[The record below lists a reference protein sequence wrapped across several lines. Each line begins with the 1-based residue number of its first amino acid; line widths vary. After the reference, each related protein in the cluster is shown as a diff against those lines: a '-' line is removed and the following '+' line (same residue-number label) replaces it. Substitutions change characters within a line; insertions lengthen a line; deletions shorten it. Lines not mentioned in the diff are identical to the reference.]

1 MAKFRVNGWLR
12 RIFPVVGLVVT
23 VALPLA
29 AAPRQAISGKVL
41 WIVGQSVTA
50 AFACGQPLQAQIGLV
65 PVYHPDSENA
75 VLYARVKIGR
85 QQLDFPL
92 GADSQD
98 SLCGANLT
106 LRRSQM
112 KSACPALRVDDGL
125 CDAFH
130 IYWDAD
136 RKVFDWQRR

>member
-1 MAKFRVNGWLR
+1 MAKTRFDGWLLLVT
-12 RIFPVVGLVVT
+12 VVLGLVVT

-29 AAPRQAISGKVL
+29 AAPRQAVSGKVL

-50 AFACGQPLQAQIGLV
+50 AFTCGQSIEAHIGLV
-65 PVYHPDSENA
+65 PIYHSDTNES

-85 QQLDFPL
+85 HHLDFPI
-92 GADSQD
+92 GTDNQGSF
-98 SLCGANLT
+98 CGTALT

-130 IYWDAD
+130 PPFP
-136 RKVFDWQRR
+136 R